1 MPKPDLDNADSL
13 NSVGDA
19 RRKGVYRDPIVGPDA
34 LDKMLRPAAPGAQFA
49 LSINGPYFDDAGFAE
64 NFAAPG
70 WPEYRSAPA

>member
-13 NSVGDA
+13 NSVDDA

-34 LDKMLRPAAPGAQFA
+34 LDKMLRPAAPG
-49 LSINGPYFDDAGFAE
+49 
-64 NFAAPG
+64 